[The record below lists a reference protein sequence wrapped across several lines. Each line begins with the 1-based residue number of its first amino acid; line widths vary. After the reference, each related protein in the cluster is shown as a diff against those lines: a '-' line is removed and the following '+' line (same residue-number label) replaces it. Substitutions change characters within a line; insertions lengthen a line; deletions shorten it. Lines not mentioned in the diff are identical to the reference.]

1 VRRRAP
7 TDAYLKGLPAKWLVV
22 VIVFSQKEKSSSAS
36 LPMTSIS
43 SKGHEYYIMISPSA
57 QNIDDIGS

>member
-1 VRRRAP
+1 M
-7 TDAYLKGLPAKWLVV
+7 KGLPAKWLVV